1 MGKLI
6 VLLATIDL
14 VSAKS
19 IKIDQLEY
27 GFCDGAD
34 TSVGS
39 IDAADVQP
47 FPVEIKTGASITISA
62 TLTLSATVP
71 AGAKVALNIVKEGIV
86 NLPIPCLEIEGLHI
100 GSCEY
105 EADYLRPAHV
115 PDGQACATPLNPGT
129 YGGDPPIT
137 VEIPEI
143 PDIIAGFLASGTY
156 YADATIMD
164 ADGNQMTCLYV
175 RIEVVG

>member
-1 MGKLI
+1 MGSCGLKMKLI
-6 VLLATIDL
+6 VFLATVVL

-39 IDAADVQP
+39 IDAIDVTP
-47 FPVEIKTGASITISA
+47 FPVEIKTGSTVTISA
-62 TLTLSATVP
+62 TLSLLAEVP

-86 NLPIPCLEIEGLHI
+86 DLPLPCLEIDGLHI

-105 EADYLRPAHV
+105 EADYLCPAHV
-115 PDGQACATPLNPGT
+115 PEGQACATPLNPGT

-143 PDIIAGFLASGTY
+143 PDLIAGLLATGTY
-156 YADATIMD
+156 YADATVKNP
-164 ADGNQMTCLYV
+164 DGTQMTCLY
-175 RIEVVG
+175 

>member
-1 MGKLI
+1 MGTLSENKMKLI
-6 VLLATIDL
+6 VFLATIVL

-47 FPVEIKTGASITISA
+47 FPVEVKTGA
-62 TLTLSATVP
+62 TVS
-71 AGAKVALNIVKEGIV
+71 LNIVKEGLV
-86 NLPIPCLEIEGLHI
+86 DLPIPCLEIDGLHI
-100 GSCEY
+100 GSCSY
-105 EADYLRPAHV
+105 DADYLITKFSDFLCPAHV

-129 YGGDPPIT
+129 YGGDPPIE
-137 VEIPEI
+137 VVIPEI
-143 PDIIAGFLASGTY
+143 PDPIAGFLASGTY
-156 YADATIMD
+156 YADATVTNP
-164 ADGNQMTCLYV
+164 DGTQMTCLYV